1 MREVRTAD
9 GRVLAVE
16 EWGTPGGT
24 PVLYLHGTPVGRL
37 ARHPDDTVFTS
48 RSIRLI
54 TFDRPGLGG
63 STPRPGRRVVD
74 GADDVA
80 AVADAFGLDRVPVYG
95 VSGGGPHALAFAA
108 LRPDRATRVAS
119 LAALAPRD
127 ADGLDW
133 TAGMM
138 EGNVRTA
145 AVARRTREDMR
156 AHLGA
161 DPSAPPRLPETETA
175 VLSRPGVG
183 RMLAAAY
190 ADAVRPGLD
199 GWIDDALALFGLP
212 WGFDPAAVTVPT
224 LLWHGALDPVV
235 PVAHARWLAARLPHA
250 TVTIDPDAGHAG
262 HFDATPAVLDWL
274 LEKPSA

>member
-1 MREVRTAD
+1 MREVSTAD

-16 EWGTPGGT
+16 EWGTPDGT

-48 RSIRLI
+48 RGIRLI

-63 STPRPGRRVVD
+63 STPRPGRRVAD

-108 LRPDRATRVAS
+108 LHPDRATRVAS

-161 DPSAPPRLPETETA
+161 DSPAPPRLPATEDA
-175 VLSRPGVG
+175 VLSRPEIG

-199 GWIDDALALFGLP
+199 GWVDDALALFGLP
-212 WGFDPAAVTVPT
+212 WGFDPAEVTVPT

-235 PVAHARWLAARLPHA
+235 PVAHARWMAARLPHA

-274 LEKPSA
+274 LEQPSA